1 MSVAAK
7 TTFALCCATSLGT
20 MIYVHY
26 MQEEQ
31 RKLLHLG
38 VERDIERQEARKR
51 ENLYIYEQQQNLA
64 KQLRE
69 THKQNE
75 NLETV

>member
-1 MSVAAK
+1 MSVVAK
-7 TTFALCCATSLGT
+7 STFALCCAVSLG
-20 MIYVHY
+20 IVVYVHY

-38 VERDIERQEARKR
+38 VERDIQRQEARKR
-51 ENLYIYEQQQNLA
+51 ENLNIYEQQQKLA

-69 THKQNE
+69 IHKQNE

>member
-1 MSVAAK
+1 MSATAK
-7 TTFALCCATSLGT
+7 ITFALCCATSLGV
-20 MIYVHY
+20 IVYVHY

-38 VERDIERQEARKR
+38 VERDIQRQEARKR
-51 ENLYIYEQQQNLA
+51 ENLSIYEQQQSLA
-64 KQLRE
+64 KQLHVV
-69 THKQNE
+69 HKQNE